1 MSRKATKHDDAVFRA
16 LANPYRRRML
26 DILRRR
32 PRTTGDLALSFAD
45 LSRYAVMQ
53 HLRVLEGARLIV
65 VRREGRHRWNHL
77 NPVPIRAIYER
88 WVSRYAEID
97 AEGLVGLKR
106 HIEGSNG

>member
-1 MSRKATKHDDAVFRA
+1 
-16 LANPYRRRML
+16 ML